1 MNGWCFIVGLFKQNK
16 VFNFETSFSLSLKN
30 LLQMAYKNT
39 NYFAIKIRRMIAD
52 GLNMVYTFNLWPL

>member
-1 MNGWCFIVGLFKQNK
+1 VGLFKQNK